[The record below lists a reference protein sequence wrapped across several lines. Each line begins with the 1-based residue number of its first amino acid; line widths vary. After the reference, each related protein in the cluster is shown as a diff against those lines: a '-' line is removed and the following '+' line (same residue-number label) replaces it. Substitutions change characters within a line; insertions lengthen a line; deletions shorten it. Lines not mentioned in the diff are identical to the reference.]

1 MDGTDD
7 AWTPIIFTFGRICLM
22 AEATPEARPP
32 PPTYPVSND
41 LALQIWEL
49 EQEERGAGLEKYLE
63 ALPRNYYGMMDTAE
77 AVGLDNPL
85 APGRIAKIAADLRE
99 NLGITGSGFSAQIG
113 SHKAA

>member
-1 MDGTDD
+1 
-7 AWTPIIFTFGRICLM
+7 
-22 AEATPEARPP
+22 
-32 PPTYPVSND
+32 
-41 LALQIWEL
+41 
-49 EQEERGAGLEKYLE
+49 
-63 ALPRNYYGMMDTAE
+63 MMDTAE